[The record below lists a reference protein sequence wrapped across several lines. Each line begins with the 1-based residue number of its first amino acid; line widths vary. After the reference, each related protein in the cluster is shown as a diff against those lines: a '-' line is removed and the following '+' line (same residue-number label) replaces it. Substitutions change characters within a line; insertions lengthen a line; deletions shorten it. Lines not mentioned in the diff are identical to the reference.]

1 MTTLRPACTPITA
14 TYRIPA
20 LPMSRLFA
28 VALLTLATV
37 ANAIDRSPAED
48 ARIEYLLTVVA
59 SLPDAQFHSQRD
71 SL

>member
-1 MTTLRPACTPITA
+1 
-14 TYRIPA
+14 
-20 LPMSRLFA
+20 MSRLFA